1 MCTAIRSGSFAG
13 RNLDIDRDY
22 GGEII
27 VVPKNYPFTFKRA
40 NEIKGHYAFIGMGV
54 VNEGFPLFFDAANEN
69 GLYVSG
75 LNFVGNAK
83 YRAVTPQKN
92 NLAPYELIPYL
103 LSKCATV
110 KEAEYELEKINLI
123 GVEFTTELKVAELHF
138 FIADKGRCAVV
149 ECDKDG
155 LKVYDNPVG
164 VLTNN
169 PPFPIQLFNLNN
181 YMGLSSQMPEN
192 RFSAS
197 LNLDNYSYGMGAIGL
212 PGDLSSTSRFVRA
225 AFHSS
230 NCKADSAANLFHLL
244 STVMMPEGSV
254 KTELGFE
261 RTEFSS
267 CVDLN
272 RLIYYYRHY
281 DSLNT
286 RAVHMNKESL
296 DGDTLIRHE
305 IKKETE
311 PYI

>member
-1 MCTAIRSGSFAG
+1 M
-13 RNLDIDRDY
+13 
-22 GGEII
+22 
-27 VVPKNYPFTFKRA
+27 
-40 NEIKGHYAFIGMGV
+40 
-54 VNEGFPLFFDAANEN
+54 
-69 GLYVSG
+69 
-75 LNFVGNAK
+75 
-83 YRAVTPQKN
+83 
-92 NLAPYELIPYL
+92 
-103 LSKCATV
+103 
-110 KEAEYELEKINLI
+110 
-123 GVEFTTELKVAELHF
+123 
-138 FIADKGRCAVV
+138 
-149 ECDKDG
+149 
-155 LKVYDNPVG
+155 
-164 VLTNN
+164 
-169 PPFPIQLFNLNN
+169 QLFNLNN

-296 DGDTLIRHE
+296 DGDALIRHE
-305 IKKETE
+305 IKKEAE